1 MFSLSQ
7 WQSDSAAYSWAQR
20 EDILLLV
27 QASPYAAQQLLNQ
40 PEILDLFDCDWQ
52 DFDFSTVGSF
62 WKDCGDEATLMR
74 ELRRCKHRY
83 QSALIYALL
92 CRGLSQ
98 SAFLRNL
105 SALAAALVEAALLWQ
120 ERQLQTRYGQ
130 PLDENGNPL
139 RLTILGMGKLGGAEL
154 NFSSDIVLIFAY
166 RNQGETQ
173 AAAGQKSIEHEVFF
187 RKLAQKLIACL
198 DQMTAEGFVYRVD
211 MRLRPFGQTGPLAL
225 SYTALEN
232 YYQNHGRDWER
243 YAMMKARPV
252 AGDIEGGMALLG
264 QLRPFMYRRYLDY
277 AALDSIAQMKH
288 SINQQIR
295 AQGMENHIKLGR
307 GGIREAE
314 FSVQA
319 MQLVYGGQ
327 YPTLQSPHF
336 LGVLEDLHR
345 LNLWQAQEC
354 QALREAYLLLRT
366 VENALQFAHEQQV
379 HELPPIDDSAAWL
392 RLSLACRFDSVE
404 ALQAAL
410 NQARET
416 VDQRFRRIFAST
428 ENDTAAE
435 NSISANWQQI
445 NGEQLRADLIAQ
457 DYSAEQAAAI
467 SHALQQFS
475 AALPWQRLSE
485 KAGKRIET
493 LLPLLLHIAAQEK
506 AEAAAIGEILALI
519 ETVASRSVYIDML
532 SGNPQL
538 IRHLLAIARDSRG
551 LMEFIREHPLVIDD
565 ILSERSLI
573 QDATQLDK
581 DLSARL
587 ANTDDEN
594 WLHAIRDFKHA
605 QLFKIAW
612 AELYGNLPLMAA
624 SDHLSHLAELI
635 IDKALQ
641 RAWQQ
646 LRQRHGIPRSSD
658 GEAAR
663 FAIIAYGKLGG
674 LELSY
679 TSDIDLVYLYDDK
692 RSQGSTDGEKSIANQ
707 VFFTRLVQRI
717 NNLLSAP
724 STSGVLYEIDTRLR
738 PGGRSGMLIASIE
751 AFADYQQK
759 QAWTWEHQALTRA
772 RPIGGDVSL
781 CAEFSVLRQTVLQK
795 APPADLRRQVLDM
808 REKMQNNEHLAKEGF
823 HLKKSVGGLIDIEFI
838 VQYLLL
844 KHAHQE
850 PILLRMSDNIRQ
862 LAALEATGLLSS
874 IDANTLRDAYRRL
887 RQAAHRRALNR
898 QSNVADSLEWQN
910 TINHVCRIW
919 RKVFEIN

>member
-7 WQSDSAAYSWAQR
+7 WQIDSAAYSWAQR

-52 DFDFSTVGSF
+52 NFDFSTVGSF
-62 WKDCGDEATLMR
+62 WQDCGDEATLMC

-154 NFSSDIVLIFAY
+154 NFSSDIDLIFAY

-187 RKLAQKLIACL
+187 RKLAQKLIASL

-252 AGDIEGGMALLG
+252 AGDIEGGMALLE

-392 RLSLACRFDSVE
+392 RLSLACRFDSIE

-410 NQARET
+410 SQARET

-457 DYSAEQAAAI
+457 DYSAEQATAI

-485 KAGKRIET
+485 KTGKRIET

-573 QDATQLDK
+573 QDATQLDR

-808 REKMQNNEHLAKEGF
+808 REKMQNNEQLAKEGF

-887 RQAAHRRALNR
+887 RQAVHRRALNR

>member
-7 WQSDSAAYSWAQR
+7 WQIDSAAYSWAQR

-52 DFDFSTVGSF
+52 NFDFSTVGSF
-62 WKDCGDEATLMR
+62 WQDCGDEATLMC

-98 SAFLRNL
+98 SAFLRSL
-105 SALAAALVEAALLWQ
+105 SALAGALVEAALLWQ

-154 NFSSDIVLIFAY
+154 NFSSDIDLIFAY

-187 RKLAQKLIACL
+187 RKLAQKLIASL

-336 LGVLEDLHR
+336 LSVLEDLHC

-573 QDATQLDK
+573 QDAAQLDK

-781 CAEFSVLRQTVLQK
+781 CAKFSVLRQTVLQK

>member
-7 WQSDSAAYSWAQR
+7 WQIDSAAYSWAQR

-52 DFDFSTVGSF
+52 NFDFSTVGSF
-62 WKDCGDEATLMR
+62 WQDCGDEATLMC

-154 NFSSDIVLIFAY
+154 NFSSDIDLIFAY

-187 RKLAQKLIACL
+187 RKLAQKLIASL

-252 AGDIEGGMALLG
+252 AGDIEGGMALLE

-392 RLSLACRFDSVE
+392 RLSLASRFDSVE

-435 NSISANWQQI
+435 NSISANWQHI

-573 QDATQLDK
+573 QDATQLDR

-781 CAEFSVLRQTVLQK
+781 CAKFSVLRQTVLQK

>member
-62 WKDCGDEATLMR
+62 WQDCGDEATLMC

-98 SAFLRNL
+98 SAFLRSL

-130 PLDENGNPL
+130 PLDEIGKPL

-154 NFSSDIVLIFAY
+154 NFSSDIDLIFAY

-198 DQMTAEGFVYRVD
+198 GQMTAEGFVYRVD

-336 LGVLEDLHR
+336 LSVLEDLHC

-379 HELPPIDDSAAWL
+379 HELPPIDDSAAWQ
-392 RLSLACRFDSVE
+392 RLSLACRFDSIE

-573 QDATQLDK
+573 QDATQLDR

-795 APPADLRRQVLDM
+795 APPVDLRRQVLDM